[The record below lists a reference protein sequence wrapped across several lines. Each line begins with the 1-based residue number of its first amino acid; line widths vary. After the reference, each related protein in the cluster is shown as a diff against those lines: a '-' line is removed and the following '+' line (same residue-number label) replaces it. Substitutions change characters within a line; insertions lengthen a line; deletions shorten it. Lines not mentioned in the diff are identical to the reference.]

1 MESDNKDKFRKTLDV
16 ATNNLKGCFTNVQK
30 VVIGLVAVF
39 LVIFC
44 GCIGSYYATSHTVVF
59 RVQKTERIQEEKDL
73 NFASKY
79 IVLGEKLNPT
89 TLERELD
96 RNNLPIPQ
104 VYENTDSWLI
114 FKFNSRDV
122 QAQLATAEKRDD
134 LAVEAQVIGWRIPFF
149 SWQPNII
156 AVKRIIEI
164 PKK

>member
-1 MESDNKDKFRKTLDV
+1 MESDNKDTFQKTLDT
-16 ATNNLKGCFTNVQK
+16 ATNKLKGCFTNVQK
-30 VVIGLVAVF
+30 IVLGLIF
-39 LVIFC
+39 ILLVIFC

-59 RVQKTERIQEEKDL
+59 RVQKIERIQEGKDL
-73 NFASKY
+73 NLTSKY

-134 LAVEAQVIGWRIPFF
+134 LAVEAQVIGWRIPLF
-149 SWQPNII
+149 SRQPNII
-156 AVKRIIEI
+156 AVKRIIAI